1 MKKYRRLLVTF
12 LLVFILLPV
21 NTVQAKEHTAIYN
34 NVPVTGTI
42 LYDEEDDGNKGNTFI
57 TEAIQSIDSDVAK
70 KEKNKDYIK
79 NFYNSSQT
87 VMTEGLNLLKPHT
100 IVMVMVNFITMI
112 LELIGIAVTFVVM
125 ILYNFVSTSFMSTT
139 VQGVFSIIERVM
151 FDWSNPNSWIIK
163 VLVIMTVV
171 SIGYQLV
178 KNFTKMTNWRKIMQV
193 VLSAFISMSF
203 IIFIGQSGRKIVGAI
218 EQTMQ
223 EMITQT
229 FVFDGQDQNMEIAN
243 KENIFEILQMQ
254 PFMIRHYGTAS
265 YNKIAN
271 DSDQSVGDAKNRVKT
286 LLSDPSEDNADT
298 EYDDYHNT
306 VISHDVPSTTLVL
319 FLSAICLIHRVLIAI
334 ILAILCV
341 VVGAIKL
348 MKEIMLALSV
358 YQLIWWLFRHD
369 HKAREWFTTRV
380 MWSIATIAVDILFSA
395 AMYFLFQVCK
405 IILEQSSLIMI
416 AFDIILLAI
425 IRLLI
430 KNASL
435 LYSKIKDAGG
445 AVVEAM
451 ITGSMTPMEF
461 VQSMSGGNGSG
472 IYPSNSGNGSGSGG
486 GSSDDSDDS
495 DSTTNDDQ
503 LYDSGEEEA
512 IAETNDLV
520 DYEEE
525 QPIQEDEED
534 NAEEDSDEKI
544 DTDDEEKLIKD
555 DETSNEKN
563 VVQEMKEDSHN
574 QEGFLPNNDEILEND
589 DNSLDEKVKDTS
601 DEIQNI
607 EIDKP
612 LDTSSEEVGITDNE
626 NMSVNEEEL
635 QTLENEEHNDQNV
648 ESSELEEITADQ
660 EDEEFIGDE
669 IAPNEGFV
677 DEEFIGNEIAPNE
690 GFVDEK
696 VNGDEITQNEDFEDE
711 NEFLGDIPD
720 TDYEMEELESDDTL
734 ETDNVLLNEEELDL
748 STKPDSIENDKKYNP
763 SATEK
768 SSQESDRNND
778 ETNVLND
785 ESLLIDDVTTDY
797 KESPSKEIKESE
809 KNEFDVKD
817 IQTENNSNDGLM
829 EFTNTNAVEN
839 VEQNET
845 KTLGVENPIDQAIDE
860 KISDTT
866 ENQSDTDTLEG
877 RTSNDKQISP
887 KENVYDKDQ
896 EEHEIDMDEVI
907 NKEKASD
914 EAMIESS
921 QEIEEDIDEEIT

>member
-1 MKKYRRLLVTF
+1 MKTYQRLLVT
-12 LLVFILLPV
+12 LLLAFILLPV
-21 NTVQAKEHTAIYN
+21 CTVQAKEHTAIYN

-42 LYDEEDDGNKGNTFI
+42 LYDEEDDENKGNTFI
-57 TEAIQSIDSDVAK
+57 TEAIQSIDSEVAK
-70 KEKNKDYIK
+70 KEKDKDYIK

-100 IVMVMVNFITMI
+100 IVMVMFNFITMI
-112 LELIGIAVTFVVM
+112 LELIGVAVTFVVM

-178 KNFTKMTNWRKIMQV
+178 KNFTKMTNWRRIMQV

-271 DSDQSVGDAKNRVKT
+271 DSDQSIGDAKNRVNT

-298 EYDDYHNT
+298 EYEDYHNN
-306 VISHDVPSTTLVL
+306 VISHDISSTTLVL

-334 ILAILCV
+334 ILAVLCV
-341 VVGAIKL
+341 AVGAVKL

-425 IRLLI
+425 IKVLI

-472 IYPSNSGNGSGSGG
+472 AYSSYSGNGSGSGG

-495 DSTTNDDQ
+495 DSTNDDQ
-503 LYDSGEEEA
+503 LYDSGEDEA

-534 NAEEDSDEKI
+534 NANIDSDEFI
-544 DTDDEEKLIKD
+544 DINEEVKTKD
-555 DETSNEKN
+555 DEISNEKSVVPKAN
-563 VVQEMKEDSHN
+563 VDGHSQKEISPGD
-574 QEGFLPNNDEILEND
+574 DEILENN
-589 DNSLDEKVKDTS
+589 DNSLDEKIKDTPK
-601 DEIQNI
+601 EIHNG

-612 LDTSSEEVGITDNE
+612 LDASNEELEITDNE
-626 NMSVNEEEL
+626 DMSVNEEEL
-635 QTLENEEHNDQNV
+635 QTLENEELNDQNV

-669 IAPNEGFV
+669 IAQNEGFV
-677 DEEFIGNEIAPNE
+677 DEEI
-690 GFVDEK
+690 
-696 VNGDEITQNEDFEDE
+696 NGDDITQNEDFEDE
-711 NEFLGDIPD
+711 
-720 TDYEMEELESDDTL
+720 T
-734 ETDNVLLNEEELDL
+734 
-748 STKPDSIENDKKYNP
+748 
-763 SATEK
+763 
-768 SSQESDRNND
+768 
-778 ETNVLND
+778 
-785 ESLLIDDVTTDY
+785 
-797 KESPSKEIKESE
+797 
-809 KNEFDVKD
+809 
-817 IQTENNSNDGLM
+817 
-829 EFTNTNAVEN
+829 
-839 VEQNET
+839 
-845 KTLGVENPIDQAIDE
+845 
-860 KISDTT
+860 
-866 ENQSDTDTLEG
+866 
-877 RTSNDKQISP
+877 
-887 KENVYDKDQ
+887 
-896 EEHEIDMDEVI
+896 
-907 NKEKASD
+907 
-914 EAMIESS
+914 
-921 QEIEEDIDEEIT
+921 

>member
-1 MKKYRRLLVTF
+1 MKTYHRLLVT
-12 LLVFILLPV
+12 LLLMFILLPV

-42 LYDEEDDGNKGNTFI
+42 LYDEEDDENKGNTFI
-57 TEAIQSIDSDVAK
+57 TEAIQSIDRDVAK
-70 KEKNKDYIK
+70 KEKDKDYIK

-100 IVMVMVNFITMI
+100 IVMVMFNFITMI
-112 LELIGIAVTFVVM
+112 LELIGVAVTFVVM

-271 DSDQSVGDAKNRVKT
+271 DSDQSVGDAKNRVNT

-306 VISHDVPSTTLVL
+306 VISHDISSTSLVL

-334 ILAILCV
+334 ILAVLCV
-341 VVGAIKL
+341 AVGAIKL

-425 IRLLI
+425 IKVLI

-472 IYPSNSGNGSGSGG
+472 AYPSYSGNGSGSGG

-495 DSTTNDDQ
+495 DSTNDDQ
-503 LYDSGEEEA
+503 LYDSGEDEA

-525 QPIQEDEED
+525 HPIQEDEEE
-534 NAEEDSDEKI
+534 NVEEDSDEKI
-544 DTDDEEKLIKD
+544 DTDEEKLIKD

-563 VVQEMKEDSHN
+563 VVPKANVDGHN
-574 QEGFLPNNDEILEND
+574 QEDFLPNNDKILENN
-589 DNSLDEKVKDTS
+589 DNSLDEKIKDTPE
-601 DEIQNI
+601 EIHNG
-607 EIDKP
+607 EMDKS
-612 LDTSSEEVGITDNE
+612 LDASKEELEITDDE
-626 NMSVNEEEL
+626 DMSVNEDEL
-635 QTLENEEHNDQNV
+635 QTLEKEEHNDQNL

-660 EDEEFIGDE
+660 EGEEFIGDE
-669 IAPNEGFV
+669 ITQNEGFV
-677 DEEFIGNEIAPNE
+677 DE
-690 GFVDEK
+690 V
-696 VNGDEITQNEDFEDE
+696 VNGDDITQNEDFEDE
-711 NEFLGDIPD
+711 TEFLGDVPD
-720 TDYEMEELESDDTL
+720 ADYETEELESDDTL
-734 ETDNVLLNEEELDL
+734 ETENHLLNKEELDL
-748 STKPDSIENDKKYNP
+748 SNEPDSIENDKKYNP

-768 SSQESDRNND
+768 STQESNGNND
-778 ETNVLND
+778 ETNVLNEED
-785 ESLLIDDVTTDY
+785 LITDDVTTTY
-797 KESPSKEIKESE
+797 KESPSKDKSN
-809 KNEFDVKD
+809 KDEFDVKETQ
-817 IQTENNSNDGLM
+817 IENNSNDGLI
-829 EFTNTNAVEN
+829 EFTNIENITEN
-839 VEQNET
+839 VEQNKT

-866 ENQSDTDTLEG
+866 ENQSNTDTLEG
-877 RTSNDKQISP
+877 RTSNDKLISP

-896 EEHEIDMDEVI
+896 EEHKIDMGEII
-907 NKEKASD
+907 NKEKAHD
-914 EAMIESS
+914 EEIIESS